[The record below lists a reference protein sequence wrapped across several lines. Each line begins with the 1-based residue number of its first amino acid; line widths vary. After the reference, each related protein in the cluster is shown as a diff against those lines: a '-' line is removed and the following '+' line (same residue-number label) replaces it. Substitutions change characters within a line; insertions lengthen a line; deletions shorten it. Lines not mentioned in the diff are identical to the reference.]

1 MTSPHSSHPIPPGRR
16 PATAIAAVLILAVV
30 ILVFLDMMSG
40 VRALSLGA
48 LACVLVY
55 ILMGWKRLRTNTRG
69 LLAMSLVVTGV
80 YVAGDGTLDEYAL
93 AASRAMYL
101 PALIAVMTLLR
112 IAAQRS
118 SMISRAGYY
127 VVDQPPSRRFLLLA
141 GAAHLFGIL
150 LNIGGFLLLMNI
162 AQQTR
167 KATPAPPDVAAVQ
180 ERRIATAIMRGFAAA
195 MIWSPVGIALNI
207 LLPILPGLS
216 WIDYLPY
223 GLAATLAFCLVGW
236 AFDRMEPRPR
246 GPLPRK
252 AGLGSP
258 AALFGLIALM
268 VTITGSAGLA
278 EVLLG
283 MPLRAA
289 ILLIV
294 PSFAFGW
301 VLLTR
306 APGESATAAGGWL
319 AAEAGVQLPN
329 AANEICVMTASGYV
343 GMLIATLVPSNEL
356 RTLILWT
363 GLEGGS
369 LAVAIGATIVV
380 TSLIGVNPMIPGTV
394 LVASVVAADLPISN
408 LLLLLAVLT
417 SWAVALV
424 SSPMTSTVA
433 IASSVVDK
441 PPSVIGFRWNG
452 AFSLTFFALVSM
464 LFLAIG

>member
-1 MTSPHSSHPIPPGRR
+1 M
-16 PATAIAAVLILAVV
+16 AAVLILAVAV
-30 ILVFLDMMSG
+30 LVFCDMMTG
-40 VRALSLGA
+40 VHALSLVA
-48 LACVLVY
+48 LALVLVF
-55 ILMGWKRLRTNTRG
+55 ILMGWRRLRTNTRV
-69 LLAMSLVVTGV
+69 LLMM
-80 YVAGDGTLDEYAL
+80 AL
-93 AASRAMYL
+93 AVTALYAVRHGSFEQYMLSASRAMYL

-141 GAAHLFGIL
+141 GAGHLFGIL

-167 KATPAPPDVAAVQ
+167 KASNAAPAVAAIQ
-180 ERRIATAIMRGFAAA
+180 ERRITTAVVRGFAAT
-195 MIWSPVGIALNI
+195 MMWSPVGIALNI

-216 WIDYLPY
+216 WVDYLPY
-223 GLAATLAFCLVGW
+223 GLAATFAFCLLGW
-236 AFDRMEPRPR
+236 IFDRMEPRPR
-246 GPLPRK
+246 GPLQPK
-252 AGLGSP
+252 SGLGSA
-258 AALFGLIALM
+258 AALMGLVGLM
-268 VTITGSAGLA
+268 VTITGSAALA
-278 EVLLG
+278 ETLLD

-306 APGESATAAGGWL
+306 APGETIAGAFGWL

-329 AANEICVMTASGYV
+329 AANEICVMTASGYL
-343 GMLIATLVPSNEL
+343 GMLIATLVPSDDL
-356 RTLILWT
+356 RALILWS
-363 GLEGGS
+363 GLEGGT

-380 TSLIGVNPMIPGTV
+380 SSLIGLNPMIPGTV
-394 LVASVVAADLPISN
+394 LVASVVAAGLPISN
-408 LLLLLAVLT
+408 TLLLLAVLT

-424 SSPMTSTVA
+424 TSPMTSTVA
-433 IASSVVDK
+433 IASSVVGK

-452 AFSLTFFALVSM
+452 AFALTFFVLVSI
-464 LFLAIG
+464 LFLSVG

>member
-1 MTSPHSSHPIPPGRR
+1 M
-16 PATAIAAVLILAVV
+16 AAVLILAVAV
-30 ILVFLDMMSG
+30 LVFCDMMTG
-40 VRALSLGA
+40 VHALSLVA
-48 LACVLVY
+48 LALVLVF
-55 ILMGWKRLRTNTRG
+55 ILMGWRRLRTNTRV
-69 LLAMSLVVTGV
+69 LLMM
-80 YVAGDGTLDEYAL
+80 AL
-93 AASRAMYL
+93 AVTAFYAVRHGSFDQYILSASRAMYL

-141 GAAHLFGIL
+141 GAGHLFGIL

-167 KATPAPPDVAAVQ
+167 KASNAAPAVAAIQ
-180 ERRIATAIMRGFAAA
+180 ERRITTAVVRGFAAT
-195 MIWSPVGIALNI
+195 MMWSPVGIALNI

-216 WIDYLPY
+216 WVDYLPY
-223 GLAATLAFCLVGW
+223 GLAATFAFCLLGW
-236 AFDRMEPRPR
+236 IFDRMEPRPR
-246 GPLPRK
+246 GPLQPK
-252 AGLGSP
+252 SGLGSA
-258 AALFGLIALM
+258 AALMGLVGLM
-268 VTITGSAGLA
+268 VTITGSAALA
-278 EVLLG
+278 ETLLD

-306 APGESATAAGGWL
+306 APGETVAGAFGWL

-329 AANEICVMTASGYV
+329 AANEICVMTASGYL
-343 GMLIATLVPSNEL
+343 GMLIATLVPSDDL
-356 RTLILWT
+356 RALILWS
-363 GLEGGS
+363 GLEGGT

-380 TSLIGVNPMIPGTV
+380 SSLIGLNPMIPGTV
-394 LVASVVAADLPISN
+394 LVASVVAAGLPISN
-408 LLLLLAVLT
+408 TLLLLAVLT

-424 SSPMTSTVA
+424 TSPMTSTVA
-433 IASSVVDK
+433 IASSVVGK

-452 AFSLTFFALVSM
+452 AFALTFFVLVSI
-464 LFLAIG
+464 LFLSVG

>member
-1 MTSPHSSHPIPPGRR
+1 M
-16 PATAIAAVLILAVV
+16 AAVLILAVAV
-30 ILVFLDMMSG
+30 LVFCDMMTG
-40 VRALSLGA
+40 VHALSLVA
-48 LACVLVY
+48 LALVLVF
-55 ILMGWKRLRTNTRG
+55 ILMGWQRLRTNTRV
-69 LLAMSLVVTGV
+69 LLTM
-80 YVAGDGTLDEYAL
+80 AL
-93 AASRAMYL
+93 AVTALYAVRHGSFEQYMLSASRAMYL

-141 GAAHLFGIL
+141 GAGHLFGIL

-167 KATPAPPDVAAVQ
+167 KASNAAPAVAAIQ
-180 ERRIATAIMRGFAAA
+180 ERRITTAVVRGFAAT
-195 MIWSPVGIALNI
+195 MMWSPVGIALNI

-216 WIDYLPY
+216 WVDYLPY
-223 GLAATLAFCLVGW
+223 GLAATFAFCLLGW
-236 AFDRMEPRPR
+236 IFDRMEPRPR
-246 GPLPRK
+246 GPLQPK
-252 AGLGSP
+252 TGLGSA
-258 AALFGLIALM
+258 AALMGLVGLM
-268 VTITGSAGLA
+268 VTITGSAALA
-278 EVLLG
+278 ETLLD

-306 APGESATAAGGWL
+306 APGETITGAFGWL

-329 AANEICVMTASGYV
+329 AANEICVMTASGYL
-343 GMLIATLVPSNEL
+343 GMLIATLVPSDDL
-356 RTLILWT
+356 RALILWS
-363 GLEGGS
+363 GLEGGT

-380 TSLIGVNPMIPGTV
+380 SSLIGLNPMIPGTV
-394 LVASVVAADLPISN
+394 LVASVVAAGLPISN
-408 LLLLLAVLT
+408 TLLLLAVLT

-424 SSPMTSTVA
+424 TSPMTSTIA
-433 IASSVVDK
+433 IASSVVGK

-452 AFSLTFFALVSM
+452 AFALTFFVLVSI
-464 LFLAIG
+464 LFLSAG

>member
-1 MTSPHSSHPIPPGRR
+1 MTSPPSSQPIAPGAR
-16 PATAIAAVLILAVV
+16 PATSVAAVLILAVAV
-30 ILVFLDMMSG
+30 LVFCDMMTG
-40 VRALSLGA
+40 VHALSLVA
-48 LACVLVY
+48 LALVLVF
-55 ILMGWKRLRTNTRG
+55 ILMGWRRLRTNTRV
-69 LLAMSLVVTGV
+69 LLMM
-80 YVAGDGTLDEYAL
+80 AL
-93 AASRAMYL
+93 AVTALYAVRHGSFEQYMLSASRAMYL

-141 GAAHLFGIL
+141 GAGHLFGIL

-167 KATPAPPDVAAVQ
+167 KASNTSPAVAAIQ
-180 ERRIATAIMRGFAAA
+180 ERRITTAVVRGFAAT
-195 MIWSPVGIALNI
+195 MMWSPVGIALNI

-216 WIDYLPY
+216 WVDYLPY
-223 GLAATLAFCLVGW
+223 GLAATFAFCLLGW
-236 AFDRMEPRPR
+236 IFDRMEPRPR
-246 GPLPRK
+246 GPLQPK
-252 AGLGSP
+252 SGLGSA
-258 AALFGLIALM
+258 AALMGLVGLM
-268 VTITGSAGLA
+268 VTITGSAALA
-278 EVLLG
+278 ETLLD

-306 APGESATAAGGWL
+306 APGETIAGAFGWL

-329 AANEICVMTASGYV
+329 AANEICVMTASGYL
-343 GMLIATLVPSNEL
+343 GMLIATLVPSDDL
-356 RTLILWT
+356 RALILWS
-363 GLEGGS
+363 GLEGGT

-380 TSLIGVNPMIPGTV
+380 SSLIGLNPMIPGTV
-394 LVASVVAADLPISN
+394 LVASVVAAGLPISN
-408 LLLLLAVLT
+408 TLLLLAVLT

-424 SSPMTSTVA
+424 TSPMTSTVA
-433 IASSVVDK
+433 IASSVVGK

-452 AFSLTFFALVSM
+452 AFALTFFVLVSI
-464 LFLAIG
+464 LFLSVG